1 MECKIVNIQN
11 LNISIFRKKGNNYLY
26 VYNTNYYAIIRAN
39 QNIKIINNTFICLS
53 GNEPTITNK
62 GGLLGTF
69 LKQFYVCEYVKI
81 KFSGKGYKIKKN
93 SQQSLVLLFNRS
105 HTTVMWWSNI
115 VLRKLKK
122 YKIYLKYDN
131 KNKNIVNTILNVRSV
146 NVFTKKGLRLS
157 RQILFKKKGKK

>member
-1 MECKIVNIQN
+1 MVECKIVNIQN
-11 LNISIFRKKGNNYLY
+11 LNVSVFRKKGNNYLY
-26 VYNTNYYAIIRAN
+26 IYNTNYYSIIKAN
-39 QNIKIINNTFICLS
+39 QNIKIINNTFICLGS
-53 GNEPTITNK
+53 SESTTPHK
-62 GGLLGTF
+62 GGLGTF
-69 LKQFYVCEYVKI
+69 LKQFYICEYVKI

-105 HTTVMWWSNI
+105 HTTVIWWSNL

-131 KNKNIVNTILNVRSV
+131 KNRNIVHTMLNVRPV

-157 RQILFKKKGKK
+157 RQVLFKKKGKK